1 MRGTSSLQA
10 AGLIALLVGGCGES
24 GTGPARTAPPGT
36 MSAKVNGRSWSSTT
50 LVAAGKNGSATLSL
64 QGVMITGLAAEQI
77 SITLTRMAGPNT
89 YTLGNDSAQG
99 ANSASF
105 LRTPHDSSGVT
116 IDRDAGTVTITRL
129 SDEGVEGTFSF
140 HAGSRENPSA
150 YHITDGIF
158 NARFR

>member
-1 MRGTSSLQA
+1 MRGTSSLHA
-10 AGLIALLVGGCGES
+10 ASLIALLAVGCGES
-24 GTGPARTAPPGT
+24 GTGPVRTAPPGT

-50 LVAAGKNGSATLSL
+50 LVAAGKGSATLSL
-64 QGVMITGLAAEQI
+64 QGVMVTGLAAEQI
-77 SITLTRMAGPNT
+77 SITLNRMTGPNT
-89 YTLGNDSAQG
+89 YTLGNDSSQG

-116 IDRDAGTVTITRL
+116 IDRDAGTVTITQL
-129 SDEGVEGTFSF
+129 SDEGVEGTFAF